1 MPDNVDEAIVVGEDH
16 HFDYDYDDDEA
27 KVMGGSVDEYQTIN
41 EGTNISQT
49 YFHHAT
55 YYCVL
60 IMMRTVPRV
69 MMMMWRRIK
78 TMTIMISEVHHHDE

>member
-16 HFDYDYDDDEA
+16 HFDYDDDEA

-55 YYCVL
+55 YY
-60 IMMRTVPRV
+60 
-69 MMMMWRRIK
+69 
-78 TMTIMISEVHHHDE
+78 

>member
-55 YYCVL
+55 YY
-60 IMMRTVPRV
+60 
-69 MMMMWRRIK
+69 
-78 TMTIMISEVHHHDE
+78 